1 VAAWAVAAIGSVY
14 AVVTALGF
22 LSLKQ
27 PNDPIGDP
35 YVSVMEGLIVVMAPL
50 LVVCMVVV
58 HAYASPEAKA
68 YSLAALALMSI
79 LAGLTSTVHFVIL
92 TIGDAIEA
100 AGSPWGPLLVSFRW
114 PSVAYAVDIL
124 AWDWFF
130 ALAMLCAA
138 PVFRGRGLTA
148 GLRLLMVVSGVLSL
162 VGLIGVPLGDMRYR
176 NIGIVGYGVVAP
188 VVFLLLGVVFG
199 RTGVAR
205 RPTSPP

>member
-1 VAAWAVAAIGSVY
+1 VSFLGTVY

-22 LSLKQ
+22 LSLPS

-35 YVSVMEGLIVVMAPL
+35 YVSVMEGLIILMAPL

-58 HAYASPEAKA
+58 HAYAAPEAKA

-92 TIGDAIEA
+92 TVGDAIEV
-100 AGSPWGPLLVSFRW
+100 AGSPWGSLLVSFRW

-138 PVFRGRGLTA
+138 PVFRGRGLPA
-148 GLRLLMVVSGVLSL
+148 GVRLLMVVSGVLSL

-176 NIGIVGYGVVAP
+176 NIGIVGYGLVAP
-188 VVFLLLGVVFG
+188 AAFLLLGVVFS
-199 RTGVAR
+199 RTGVSR
-205 RPTSPP
+205 RAASPP